1 MCNLQFFKGIQN
13 RKLKEFTNFA
23 CKSKVTSN
31 AHSMRSIL
39 FIINPKSGTD
49 KKIYIRQCIGR
60 CIDTTKFTYQVRYT
74 EYAGHA
80 EVIAREAVEMGIDI
94 VVAVGGD
101 GTVNEVARALTH
113 TNSALGIIPCGSG
126 NGLARHLQLPIDPEG
141 AISMINAGNIK
152 ALDYGTMNGQPF
164 FCTCGMGFDAFVS
177 MKFANSGKRGLISYI
192 ENTLRETLTYK
203 PDTYTLRFDN
213 QQVQQKAFVIAC
225 ANASQY
231 GNNAFIAPAATMS
244 DGLMDITVLEPF
256 TAIEAPQLALQ
267 LFNGSLSSNSRVKTF
282 KARKVT
288 ITRTGNGPV
297 HVDGDPLTTGKD
309 IEVEI
314 HPKGIQM
321 VVNPYSPTRRLNL
334 LQVFTDQLNEFPQH
348 LIDINTELA
357 RSSEKNIKQLNK
369 SILEHLKLID

>member
-1 MCNLQFFKGIQN
+1 
-13 RKLKEFTNFA
+13 
-23 CKSKVTSN
+23 
-31 AHSMRSIL
+31 MRSIL

-49 KKIYIRQCIGR
+49 RKIYIRQSIGR
-60 CIDTTKFTYQVRYT
+60 NIDTNKYTYQVRYT

-80 EVIAREAVEMGIDI
+80 EVIAREAAEAGIDI

-101 GTVNEVARALTH
+101 GTVNEVARALIH
-113 TNSALGIIPCGSG
+113 TNTALGIIPCGSG
-126 NGLARHLQLPIDPEG
+126 NGLARHLQLPMDPEG

-152 ALDYGTMNGQPF
+152 DLDYGTMNGLPF

-203 PDTYTLRFDN
+203 PDTYTLRFDD
-213 QQVQQKAFVIAC
+213 QQVQQRAFVIAC

-231 GNNAFIAPAATMS
+231 GNNAFIAPSASMS

-267 LFNGSLSSNSRVKTF
+267 LFNGTLGTNSRVKTF
-282 KARKVT
+282 KAKKVS
-288 ITRTGNGPV
+288 ITRMGDDPV
-297 HVDGDPLTTGKD
+297 HVDGDPLNTGKS

-314 HPKGIQM
+314 HSKGIKM

-334 LQVFTDQLNEFPQH
+334 LQVFADQLNELPQH
-348 LIDINTELA
+348 IVDFNTDFA
-357 RSSEKNIKQLNK
+357 RTSEKNIKQLNRSVK
-369 SILEHLKLID
+369 DKLKLID

>member
-1 MCNLQFFKGIQN
+1 MLTQIV
-13 RKLKEFTNFA
+13 RY
-23 CKSKVTSN
+23 KSKIFSTPIIPFKVMQTI
-31 AHSMRSIL
+31 R

-49 KKIYIRQCIGR
+49 KKIFIRQSIGR
-60 CIDTTKFTYQVRYT
+60 CIDTSKYEYSVRYT

-80 EVIAREAVEMGIDI
+80 EIIAREAAHEGIDI

-101 GTVNEVARALTH
+101 GTVNEVARALIH
-113 TNSALGIIPCGSG
+113 TNTALGIIPCGSG

-152 ALDYGTMNGQPF
+152 SLDYGTMNGLPF

-203 PDTYTLRFDN
+203 PDTYTLIIDE
-213 QQVQQKAFVIAC
+213 QKVEQRAFVIAC

-244 DGLMDITVLEPF
+244 DGLMDITILEPF
-256 TAIEAPQLALQ
+256 TPIEAPQLALQ
-267 LFNGSLSSNSRVKTF
+267 LFNGTLTTNSRVKTF
-282 KARKVT
+282 KAKKVS
-288 ITRTGNGPV
+288 ITRTGDDPV
-297 HVDGDPLTTGKD
+297 HVDGDPLTTGKQ

-314 HPKGIQM
+314 HPKGIRM

-334 LQVFTDQLNEFPQH
+334 LQVFSDQLNELPQH
-348 LIDINTELA
+348 LQDFNTELA
-357 RSSEKNIKQLNK
+357 RTSEKNLKQLNRTVM
-369 SILEHLKLID
+369 EKLRKIE